1 MTPSILL
8 IAPESIAKPVTTALR
23 SELGA
28 EVETAAER
36 RAGLARL
43 RRQEFD
49 LVLLEES
56 LIATDPEAADL
67 LYQGAS
73 ATPLIEINFV
83 ISGVQR
89 IVRQV
94 RSALHR
100 RTRDQ
105 ALARAAASATLQSEL
120 SEALAGLLLESQLAL
135 REASPEQQPKLRNV
149 VDLANGLR
157 DRLRA

>member
-1 MTPSILL
+1 MTATILL
-8 IAPESIAKPVTTALR
+8 IAPESIAQTVAIALR

-28 EVETAAER
+28 EVETASDR
-36 RAGLARL
+36 RAGVARL
-43 RRQEFD
+43 RRQEFE

-56 LIATDPEAADL
+56 LIATDPDAADL
-67 LYQGAS
+67 LYQGA
-73 ATPLIEINFV
+73 ATTPLIEINFV

-100 RTRDQ
+100 RTRDHAQ
-105 ALARAAASATLQSEL
+105 ARAAVSATLQSEL
-120 SEALAGLLLESQLAL
+120 GETLAGLLLESQLAL
-135 REASPEQQPKLRNV
+135 RDATPEQQPKLRNV

-157 DRLRA
+157 DRLRV